1 MKMNK
6 KLLSES
12 SLTRI
17 LKWNKEHD
25 CAMLTAFR
33 QYDKDGNPIS
43 INDNNR
49 RNLLLGKALRYRGYG
64 ITSVLGTYEE
74 QMSGMRPMKE
84 NSWFVVNLND
94 DDRFVDDITN
104 FGIANG
110 QDSVLII
117 PKNGFFDVK
126 TTYLYGTN
134 DNCMSNEDFIRFKE
148 KKFATEIKFND
159 NNDMLTKIKNK
170 AFYFKFNDVIEEDS
184 PIFDNFANAQSCIG
198 GMKKLYAFMFR

>member
-1 MKMNK
+1 MNK

-17 LKWNKEHD
+17 LKWNKEHN

-33 QYDKDGNPIS
+33 QYDKDGNQIS

-94 DDRFVDDITN
+94 DDRFVDDIVN
-104 FGIANG
+104 FGIANS

-159 NNDMLTKIKNK
+159 DNDMLTKIKNK
-170 AFYFKFNDVIEEDS
+170 AFYFKFDDVIEEDS
-184 PIFDNFANAQSCIG
+184 PIFDNFANAQSCISS
-198 GMKKLYAFMFR
+198 MKKLYAFMFR